1 MQNYSVVYCM
11 THSLIQMN
19 IAAIG
24 GIFKRLRLCFVLIS
38 YIKLNQTESG
48 V

>member
-1 MQNYSVVYCM
+1 MQNYSVVYRM

-24 GIFKRLRLCFVLIS
+24 GIFKRLRLCFVLMMWS
-38 YIKLNQTESG
+38 EN
-48 V
+48 